1 MFAQVSNDTKEQFLD
16 SQFPIVV
23 VLEKQLFHCSYL
35 LYYCN
40 IHAFSLNIVP
50 PNNFWLQLEKKEW
63 WLVQNSILWSCCKI
77 IIFFTCKFLLNWAWI
92 VFSLLLIGKPCSSIC
107 SSMSTIAHIVVIVN
121 YLARFKALWG
131 SNNNPTTL
139 ENIETRPHSSYKK
152 HRN

>member
-50 PNNFWLQLEKKEW
+50 PNNFWLQLEKKE
-63 WLVQNSILWSCCKI
+63 
-77 IIFFTCKFLLNWAWI
+77 
-92 VFSLLLIGKPCSSIC
+92 
-107 SSMSTIAHIVVIVN
+107 
-121 YLARFKALWG
+121 
-131 SNNNPTTL
+131 
-139 ENIETRPHSSYKK
+139 
-152 HRN
+152 